1 VKFDLAICGVK
12 SGRGYAMTRLDNYPD
27 DDGIITLELA
37 PRPTR
42 RRASGGVIYF
52 RGR

>member
-1 VKFDLAICGVK
+1 
-12 SGRGYAMTRLDNYPD
+12 MMPLDKCND

-52 RGR
+52 RGQ